1 MLGAL
6 NARGFVDQD
15 AQRFAC
21 AIKTV
26 GKQAGIGIVQGLGNF
41 FEVGSLG
48 HDKFFLDGQGQ
59 CQTLGRCLRR
69 PGRGLIEKIQKPET
83 AQLLGFTARG
93 NYRTN
98 VALAFLATISTTG
111 RLTFPLTL
119 IHGEQPDFVLTF
131 AKVKA
136 GVECVEAVP
145 KELYQIEVLR
155 ENQYPE
161 AMNFGQKFKPGEE
174 NFSWDEKHAI
184 ASGRQAGPPWMPAT
198 AKRNWLSAMEYV
210 VAGKTAKL
218 RNGNYASHGSMWLL
232 VRDEWPNSLQFY
244 PERLR
249 EAAAELAPRLA
260 PMLAEPAFKAIFIDT
275 GGLLLCFEEGR
286 LAVEEVC
293 NLWN

>member
-1 MLGAL
+1 MKTR
-6 NARGFVDQD
+6 NFEEKFDARVDITGVRSLSKVKCDLQ
-15 AQRFAC
+15 AQKRARPN
-21 AIKTV
+21 
-26 GKQAGIGIVQGLGNF
+26 L
-41 FEVGSLG
+41 
-48 HDKFFLDGQGQ
+48 
-59 CQTLGRCLRR
+59 TLSIASPADLR
-69 PGRGLIEKIQKPET
+69 
-83 AQLLGFTARG
+83 AQLEAIDISVPLVTEGRTKEHREQFMMAR
-93 NYRTN
+93 
-98 VALAFLATISTTG
+98 FLATTSTTG

-119 IHGEQPDFVLTF
+119 VHGEQPDFVLTF
-131 AKVKA
+131 ANLKT

-145 KELYQIEVLR
+145 EELYQIEVLR

-161 AMNFGQKFKPGEE
+161 AMNFGQQFKPGEE

-184 ASGRQAGPPWMPAT
+184 ASGHQSGPPWMPAT

-249 EAAAELAPRLA
+249 EAAAELAPKLA

-286 LAVEEVC
+286 LVVEEVC